1 MIVVLDSEF
10 TQIQALLVPR
20 KRRQAEVRGRLR
32 HLMIMESNVAG
43 DTRQPTDRELSS
55 AVRRLRRGDTWQALF
70 PGIATL
76 RLNTRGHGHSVSIRL
91 TRELQAAPVRVLRA
105 GEPGV
110 EEASMVRE
118 VNLRDRY
125 SMGLKQVARNL
136 GLREHDTLALIYHL
150 GIREDTE
157 CYWEFRLSKSS
168 LFKRYSPLALERLEE
183 ASRTAVLNEAKAHYK
198 YRTAA
203 QSPSTGAE

>member
-1 MIVVLDSEF
+1 
-10 TQIQALLVPR
+10 
-20 KRRQAEVRGRLR
+20 
-32 HLMIMESNVAG
+32 
-43 DTRQPTDRELSS
+43 
-55 AVRRLRRGDTWQALF
+55 
-70 PGIATL
+70 
-76 RLNTRGHGHSVSIRL
+76 
-91 TRELQAAPVRVLRA
+91 
-105 GEPGV
+105 
-110 EEASMVRE
+110 MVRE